1 MSWLLPQSTIRPLE
15 TLVSGSLTLCTL
27 FLPEG
32 EAISS
37 ARDFLTTGSIWQIK
51 TKQLIINSDL
61 SETLSYAAWQNSV
74 PLLRQLQLRNETET
88 DLQKLTVNLISKP
101 PFVTTKQWKVD
112 ELKIG
117 ETVEITDRDLEFDA
131 DYLRGLNEAER
142 GQIVVTVTSE
152 EW

>member
-1 MSWLLPQSTIRPLE
+1 MANQDE
-15 TLVSGSLTLCTL
+15 
-27 FLPEG
+27 
-32 EAISS
+32 
-37 ARDFLTTGSIWQIK
+37 
-51 TKQLIINSDL
+51 QLIINSDL

-152 EW
+152 NGEELTRKRTKLESSRTTNGEVAWTGQIYWQLS